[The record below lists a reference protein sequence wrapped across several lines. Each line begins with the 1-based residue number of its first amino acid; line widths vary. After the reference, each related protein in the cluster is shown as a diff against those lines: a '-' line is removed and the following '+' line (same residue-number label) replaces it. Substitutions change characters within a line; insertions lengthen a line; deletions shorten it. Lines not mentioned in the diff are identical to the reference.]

1 MKKLILTALSLFF
14 VGAVF
19 SQNVGIGTNTPNAS
33 AALDISDT
41 TRGILIPRVTLN
53 QRNAI
58 QNPAEGLMV
67 YQQNGVKGFY
77 YFSDNQWKVLDSA
90 DAAIKRLKTQLYI
103 NNL

>member
-1 MKKLILTALSLFF
+1 MKKLILTALSLFL
-14 VGAVF
+14 VGVVF

-58 QNPAEGLMV
+58 QNPTEGLMV
-67 YQQNGVKGFY
+67 YQKDGVKGY
-77 YFSDNQWKVLDSA
+77 YFYTGTQWQAVVPEDKS
-90 DAAIKRLKTQLYI
+90 INRIKTQMYI
-103 NNL
+103 SN